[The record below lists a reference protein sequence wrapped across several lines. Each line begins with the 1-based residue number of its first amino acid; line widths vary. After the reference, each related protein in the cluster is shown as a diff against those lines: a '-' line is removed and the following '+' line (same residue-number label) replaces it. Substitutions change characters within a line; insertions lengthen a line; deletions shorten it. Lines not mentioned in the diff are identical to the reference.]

1 MPNPKPS
8 LNCCQGVELQGETLI
23 ELNEGLKSIAKAG
36 TQEGYKFDKEELG
49 STLNDAA
56 LTFLMGMDGEQAQ
69 RDQFVVAN

>member
-1 MPNPKPS
+1 M
-8 LNCCQGVELQGETLI
+8 I
-23 ELNEGLKSIAKAG
+23 EPNEGLKRIAKAG